1 MPATRPSDPFRAES
15 ERLAR
20 EFLRYLHPRTVPST
34 RNVKRLAYSM
44 RLFARF
50 RMAETLH
57 ELRARI
63 LEINVKDRE

>member
-1 MPATRPSDPFRAES
+1 
-15 ERLAR
+15 
-20 EFLRYLHPRTVPST
+20 
-34 RNVKRLAYSM
+34 M